1 MAGRGE
7 EELRTVAKEASKTAQ
22 AGGSARVMEQAERHR
37 AATVELL
44 RDVIHTPSLSGGE
57 GEVVA
62 RLQGEMATLGYDEI
76 IDDPFGSAVGRI
88 GSGPVKI
95 VYDSH
100 IDTVDVGSRAEWSRD
115 PFEPAL
121 EGDLDGG
128 VVHGRG
134 ASDNKAGISSMIH
147 GAALAR
153 ELGQLEDVTLYVV
166 GTVQEETCDGLALEH
181 LLTNVL
187 PRPDVVVLGEATGCK
202 LYRGHRG
209 RVEVAV
215 RTTGSSCHASAPER
229 GHNPVYDLAGVI
241 SEIESLNDRL
251 GYDDFLGSGTI
262 ALTKIEC
269 ETPSLNAVPST
280 ATLYVDRRLTLG
292 ETPEQALEE
301 LRALA
306 SVQAVGGEVTLLD
319 YEKTS
324 YTGMMLT
331 SKKYFPTWVTPE
343 DDASVQAGVVAG
355 ELALGRR
362 PEIGH
367 WVFSTNGCASMGRLG
382 LPTIG
387 FGPADEVHAH
397 TAHDQCPTD
406 DLVQSVAFL
415 GVFPAAFT
423 SRHPQA

>member
-1 MAGRGE
+1 MAE
-7 EELRTVAKEASKTAQ
+7 
-22 AGGSARVMEQAERHR
+22 AERHR
-37 AATVELL
+37 TATVDLL
-44 RDVIHTPSLSGGE
+44 RDIIRTPSLSGGE
-57 GEVVA
+57 ADVVA
-62 RLQGEMATLGYDEI
+62 RLQGEMASLGFDEVI
-76 IDDPFGSAVGRI
+76 EDPFGSVVGRI

-100 IDTVDVGSRAEWSRD
+100 IDTVDIGSRSEWSRD

-121 EGDLDGG
+121 EGSLEGG
-128 VVHGRG
+128 VVHWRG
-134 ASDNKAGISSMIH
+134 ASDNKAGIASMIH

-153 ELGQLEDVTLYVV
+153 DLDRLGEVTLYVI
-166 GTVQEETCDGLALEH
+166 GSVQEETCDGLALEQV
-181 LLTNVL
+181 LTNVVPL
-187 PRPDVVVLGEATGCK
+187 PDVVVLGEATGCK

-215 RTTGSSCHASAPER
+215 RTRGTSCHASAPDR

-241 SEIESLNDRL
+241 AEIEELNGRL
-251 GYDDFLGSGTI
+251 GYDEFLGAGTI

-269 ETPSLNAVPST
+269 ETPSLNAVPAT
-280 ATLYVDRRLTLG
+280 ATLYVDRRLTVG
-292 ETPEQALEE
+292 ETPELALEE
-301 LRALA
+301 LRSLR
-306 SVQAVGGEVTLLD
+306 SVRSVGGEVTLLD

-324 YTGMMLT
+324 YTGMTLT

-343 DDASVQAGVVAG
+343 DHVSVSAGVAAG
-355 ELALGRR
+355 TEALGRP

-367 WVFSTNGCASMGRLG
+367 WVFSTNGCASMGRLR

-406 DLVQSVAFL
+406 DLVQSIAFL
-415 GVFPAAFT
+415 GVFPSAFT
-423 SRHPQA
+423 SRWRAAGG

>member
-1 MAGRGE
+1 
-7 EELRTVAKEASKTAQ
+7 
-22 AGGSARVMEQAERHR
+22 
-37 AATVELL
+37 
-44 RDVIHTPSLSGGE
+44 
-57 GEVVA
+57 
-62 RLQGEMATLGYDEI
+62 
-76 IDDPFGSAVGRI
+76 RI
-88 GSGPVKI
+88 GSGPVTI

-100 IDTVDVGSRAEWSRD
+100 IDTVDVGGRSEWARD

-121 EGDLDGG
+121 EGGPEGG

-134 ASDNKAGISSMIH
+134 ASDNKAGIASMIH

-153 ELGQLEDVTLYVV
+153 DTDQLEGVTLYVV
-166 GTVQEETCDGLALEH
+166 GSVQEETCDGLALEH
-181 LLTNVL
+181 LLTSVL

-209 RVEVAV
+209 RIEASV
-215 RTTGSSCHASAPER
+215 RATGASCHASAPER

-241 SEIESLNDRL
+241 AEIEELNNHL
-251 GYDDFLGSGTI
+251 GYDEFLGSGTV

-269 ETPSLNAVPST
+269 ETPSLNAVPAT

-292 ETPEQALEE
+292 ESPEVALEQ
-301 LRALA
+301 LA
-306 SVQAVGGEVTLLD
+306 SLPCVQAIGGEVSLLG

-324 YTGMMLT
+324 YTGMTLS

-343 DDASVQAGVVAG
+343 DDVSVQAGVAAG
-355 ELALGRR
+355 EAALGRR

-406 DLVQSVAFL
+406 DLVESVAFL
-415 GVFPAAFT
+415 GVFPSAFT
-423 SRHPQA
+423 SRFSAGGD

>member
-1 MAGRGE
+1 MAAESNEREG
-7 EELRTVAKEASKTAQ
+7 
-22 AGGSARVMEQAERHR
+22 AGAGTGRVMAEAERHR
-37 AATVELL
+37 TATVDLL
-44 RDVIHTPSLSGGE
+44 RDIIRTPSLSGGE
-57 GEVVA
+57 ADVVA
-62 RLQGEMATLGYDEI
+62 RLQGEMASLGFDEVI
-76 IDDPFGSAVGRI
+76 EDPFGSVVGRI

-100 IDTVDVGSRAEWSRD
+100 IDTVDIGSRSEWSRD

-121 EGDLDGG
+121 EGSLEGG

-134 ASDNKAGISSMIH
+134 ASDNKAGIASMIH

-153 ELGQLEDVTLYVV
+153 DLDRLGEVTLYVI
-166 GTVQEETCDGLALEH
+166 GSVQEETCDGLALEQV
-181 LLTNVL
+181 LTNVVPL
-187 PRPDVVVLGEATGCK
+187 PDVVVLGEATGCK

-215 RTTGSSCHASAPER
+215 RTRGTSCHASAPDR

-241 SEIESLNDRL
+241 AEIEELNGRL
-251 GYDDFLGSGTI
+251 GYDEFLGAGTI

-269 ETPSLNAVPST
+269 ETPSLNAVPAT
-280 ATLYVDRRLTLG
+280 ATLYVDRRLTVG
-292 ETPEQALEE
+292 ETPELALEE
-301 LRALA
+301 LRSLR
-306 SVQAVGGEVTLLD
+306 SVRSVGGEVTLLD

-324 YTGMMLT
+324 YTGMTLT

-343 DDASVQAGVVAG
+343 DHVSVSAGVAAG
-355 ELALGRR
+355 TEALGRP

-367 WVFSTNGCASMGRLG
+367 WVFSTNGCASMGRLR

-406 DLVQSVAFL
+406 DLVQSIAFL
-415 GVFPAAFT
+415 GVFPSAFT
-423 SRHPQA
+423 SRWRAAGG

>member
-1 MAGRGE
+1 MSSDVISSSTSSSGRIMAE
-7 EELRTVAKEASKTAQ
+7 
-22 AGGSARVMEQAERHR
+22 AERHR
-37 AATVELL
+37 PAVVELL

-57 GEVVA
+57 EDVVA
-62 RLQGEMATLGYDEI
+62 RLRAEMEALGFDELI
-76 IDDPFGSAVGRI
+76 EDPFGSAVGRI

-134 ASDNKAGISSMIH
+134 ASDNKAGVASMIH

-153 ELGQLEDVTLYVV
+153 DLGRLEGVSLYVV
-166 GTVQEETCDGLALEH
+166 GSVQEETCDGLALEH
-181 LLTNVL
+181 VLRNVIE
-187 PRPDVVVLGEATGCK
+187 RPEVVVLGEASGCK

-215 RTTGSSCHASAPER
+215 RATGASCHASAPER

-241 SEIESLNDRL
+241 GEIEALNQRL
-251 GYDDFLGSGTI
+251 GWDEFLGSGTI

-292 ETPEQALEE
+292 ETPEIALSE
-301 LRALA
+301 LRALPA
-306 SVQAVGGEVTLLD
+306 VQAIGAQVSLLG

-324 YTGMMLT
+324 YTGMTL
-331 SKKYFPTWVTPE
+331 SAEKYFPTWVTPE
-343 DDASVQAGVVAG
+343 DHLSVQAGVAAG
-355 ELALGRR
+355 EEALGRR
-362 PEIGH
+362 PEVGH
-367 WVFSTNGCASMGRLG
+367 WIFSTNGCTSAGRLG

-406 DLVQSVAFL
+406 DLVTSVAFL
-415 GVFPAAFT
+415 GAFPSVYASRRAA
-423 SRHPQA
+423 PKD

>member
-1 MAGRGE
+1 MAE
-7 EELRTVAKEASKTAQ
+7 
-22 AGGSARVMEQAERHR
+22 AERHR
-37 AATVELL
+37 TATVDLL
-44 RDVIHTPSLSGGE
+44 RDIIRTPSLSGGE
-57 GEVVA
+57 ADVVA
-62 RLQGEMATLGYDEI
+62 RLQGEMASLGFDEVI
-76 IDDPFGSAVGRI
+76 EDPFGSVVGRI

-100 IDTVDVGSRAEWSRD
+100 IDTVDIGSRSEWSRD

-121 EGDLDGG
+121 EGSLEGG

-134 ASDNKAGISSMIH
+134 ASDNKAGIASMIH

-153 ELGQLEDVTLYVV
+153 DLDRLGEVTLYVI
-166 GTVQEETCDGLALEH
+166 GSVQEETCDGLALEQV
-181 LLTNVL
+181 LTNVVPL
-187 PRPDVVVLGEATGCK
+187 PDVVVLGEATGCK

-215 RTTGSSCHASAPER
+215 RTRGTSCHASAPDR

-241 SEIESLNDRL
+241 AEIEELNGRL
-251 GYDDFLGSGTI
+251 GYDEFLGAGTI

-269 ETPSLNAVPST
+269 ETPSLNAVPAT
-280 ATLYVDRRLTLG
+280 ATLYVDRRLTVG
-292 ETPEQALEE
+292 ETPELALEE
-301 LRALA
+301 LRSLR
-306 SVQAVGGEVTLLD
+306 SVRSVGGEVTLLD

-324 YTGMMLT
+324 YTGMTLT

-343 DDASVQAGVVAG
+343 DHVSVSAGVAAG
-355 ELALGRR
+355 TEALGRP

-367 WVFSTNGCASMGRLG
+367 WVFSTNGCASMGRLR

-406 DLVQSVAFL
+406 DLVQSIAFL
-415 GVFPAAFT
+415 GVFPSAFT
-423 SRHPQA
+423 SRWRAAGG

>member
-1 MAGRGE
+1 VAAESNEREGAG
-7 EELRTVAKEASKTAQ
+7 
-22 AGGSARVMEQAERHR
+22 AGTGRVMAEAERHR
-37 AATVELL
+37 TATVDLL
-44 RDVIHTPSLSGGE
+44 RDIIRTPSLSGGE
-57 GEVVA
+57 ADVVA
-62 RLQGEMATLGYDEI
+62 RLQGEMASLGFDEVI
-76 IDDPFGSAVGRI
+76 EDPFGSVVGRI

-100 IDTVDVGSRAEWSRD
+100 IDTVDIGSRSEWSRD

-121 EGDLDGG
+121 EGSLEGG

-134 ASDNKAGISSMIH
+134 ASDNKAGIASMIH

-153 ELGQLEDVTLYVV
+153 DLDRLGEVTLYVI
-166 GTVQEETCDGLALEH
+166 GSVQEETCDGLALEQV
-181 LLTNVL
+181 LTNVVPL
-187 PRPDVVVLGEATGCK
+187 PDVVVLGEATGCK

-215 RTTGSSCHASAPER
+215 RTRGTSCHASAPDR

-241 SEIESLNDRL
+241 AEIEELNGRL
-251 GYDDFLGSGTI
+251 GYDEFLGAGTI

-269 ETPSLNAVPST
+269 ETPSLNAVPAT
-280 ATLYVDRRLTLG
+280 ATLYVDRRLTVG
-292 ETPEQALEE
+292 ETPELALEE
-301 LRALA
+301 LRSLR
-306 SVQAVGGEVTLLD
+306 SVRSVGGEVTLLD

-324 YTGMMLT
+324 YTGMTLT

-343 DDASVQAGVVAG
+343 DHVSVSAGVAAG
-355 ELALGRR
+355 TEALGRP

-367 WVFSTNGCASMGRLG
+367 WVFSTNGCASMGRLR

-406 DLVQSVAFL
+406 DLVQSIAFL
-415 GVFPAAFT
+415 GVFPSAFT
-423 SRHPQA
+423 SRWRAAGG